1 MRFLVHRFQL
11 RPRRRLG
18 QNFLVDRNV
27 ARRIAEAAGLRPD
40 ERVLEVWAGL
50 GALTLAL
57 VEQGGV
63 VVALERD
70 ARVAEALR
78 WVLLEWCRPPLL
90 GRRAFVVVADVL
102 ELDLERLLAGPEQ
115 EAQAAGAAEAAGF
128 AGPTGPARVRRP
140 GAVAAN
146 LPYVI
151 TSPFLLQLARADGW
165 RRAVLTVQHEVA
177 ERLAARPGTAA
188 YGSLTVAVQARLAV
202 QVLFRVSRRCFWPVP
217 EVDSAV
223 VLLEPRPDRPVGPLE
238 RALEEVLR
246 ASFGQRR
253 KTLRN
258 ALAVLF
264 AGAGSQGKGKGEGG
278 PAQARQV
285 EALLAGAGV
294 DGGARAEQL
303 DVDAFLRLAEAWLVC
318 REGAPPYVSSG
329 DSSREPSVT

>member
-27 ARRIAEAAGLRPD
+27 ARRIAESTGLRPG
-40 ERVLEVWAGL
+40 ERVLEVGAGL

-57 VEQGGV
+57 VEEGGV

-78 WVLLEWCRPPLL
+78 WVLVEWCRPALL
-90 GRRAFVVVADVL
+90 GRRVFVVVADVL
-102 ELDLERLLAGPEQ
+102 EADLERLLAGPT
-115 EAQAAGAAEAAGF
+115 AQAGVR
-128 AGPTGPARVRRP
+128 GPGV
-140 GAVAAN
+140 VAAN

-151 TSPFLLQLARADGW
+151 TSPFLLQLARAGGW
-165 RRAVLTVQHEVA
+165 RRAVLTVQQEVA

-202 QVLFRVSRRCFWPVP
+202 RLLFPVSRRCFWPAP
-217 EVDSAV
+217 QVDSAV
-223 VLLEPRPDRPVGPLE
+223 VLLEPRPDRPAGPLE

-246 ASFGQRR
+246 AGFGQRR

-258 ALAVLF
+258 ALATLF
-264 AGAGSQGKGKGEGG
+264 GGAGPQGKAGG
-278 PAQARQV
+278 DGGQAEYQPV
-285 EALLAGAGV
+285 EALLACAGV
-294 DGGARAEQL
+294 DGSARAEQL
-303 DVDAFLRLAEAWLVC
+303 DVDAFLRLAQAWLAG
-318 REGAPPYVSSG
+318 RESGPPYASSG